1 MNFIHRTSL
10 LILLVATLSCFG
22 MSAASAQVH
31 ITLVAKDSNSAACMN
46 EVKAFE
52 VIAARYPR
60 PANWRFVIVCDEASW
75 TTVLTKLG
83 QYDPRYE
90 VYGSTYLDSGVT
102 YLRGWN
108 LTHTS
113 SDDPSPDRIVA
124 HEEAHIYLHSTNDGK
139 VETLAHQWLKGS
151 GYPWTGPSAVTSTE
165 ALLSQNQTE

>member
-1 MNFIHRTSL
+1 MSFIRRTAFL
-10 LILLVATLSCFG
+10 LLLMAILLCFG
-22 MSAASAQVH
+22 TTSSSAQVH
-31 ITLVAKDSNSAACMN
+31 ITLVGKDSNSAACMN

-60 PANWRFVIVCDEASW
+60 PANWRFVIVCDDASW
-75 TTVLTKLG
+75 VTVLTKLG

-90 VYGSTYLDSGVT
+90 VYGSTYLNSGVT

-139 VETLAHQWLKGS
+139 VETLAHQWLKESGS
-151 GYPWTGPSAVTSTE
+151 PWTGPSAVTSTE
-165 ALLSQNQTE
+165 ALLSQTSTE